1 MKRLIIVVMLLAG
14 IFVGLVAAANLGL
27 GPLVVTRED
36 EQKIILQFGEV
47 RTVTKP
53 GITWRLPIVENVQ
66 TYDRRW
72 LYLNT
77 EMLPIQT
84 HDGEQLNVDN
94 YVIWRISDAV
104 AFRRAFPRSHGDAEL
119 RIDRAVRDDV
129 REVIGRHTLDEVLK
143 DKRKE
148 IMSEIASKSRETL
161 AQYGIEVNDVRINR
175 TELPRG
181 TEESVYAR
189 MKTER
194 GRLAKKNR
202 AEGEER
208 ARRIRAE
215 TDREA
220 LVIVANARRDAEIAR
235 GEGDAAATRIYAEAY
250 SLDPDFYDFMRSL
263 EAYEKTIGEHTTL
276 VLSPEAEFFRF
287 FQRSDVAGNGRA
299 AE

>member
-1 MKRLIIVVMLLAG
+1 M
-14 IFVGLVAAANLGL
+14 
-27 GPLVVTRED
+27 
-36 EQKIILQFGEV
+36 
-47 RTVTKP
+47 
-53 GITWRLPIVENVQ
+53 
-66 TYDRRW
+66 
-72 LYLNT
+72 
-77 EMLPIQT
+77 
-84 HDGEQLNVDN
+84 
-94 YVIWRISDAV
+94 
-104 AFRRAFPRSHGDAEL
+104 
-119 RIDRAVRDDV
+119 
-129 REVIGRHTLDEVLK
+129 
-143 DKRKE
+143 
-148 IMSEIASKSRETL
+148 
-161 AQYGIEVNDVRINR
+161 NDVRINR

-235 GEGDAAATRIYAEAY
+235 GEGYAEATLIYAEAY
-250 SLDPDFYDFMRSL
+250 SLDPDFYAFMRSL